1 MSAFPFFEYKG
12 ANGVITSVDPD
23 MRTDES
29 GKLYYIINADIDRV
43 VFENKKGEAFP
54 IKAGLETNSYIVLER
69 NSIIS
74 YILRKIDFIY

>member
-1 MSAFPFFEYKG
+1 
-12 ANGVITSVDPD
+12 

-43 VFENKKGEAFP
+43 VFENKKGESFP